1 MSLPSNFQ
9 RWHSIDCTNLNSPV
23 AGEIV
28 PNVSIL
34 WMQLKSMSGWPLLL
48 FIFFFYYEAICLI
61 RQDGRHH
68 YALVVRIVFSRDS
81 ANMATTIFV
90 YNWGALTLGLENLG
104 LGIDEHRHSYWHDST
119 RAIPHPELI

>member
-1 MSLPSNFQ
+1 MKAIAKRAQVRRKKNGMSLASNFQ

-48 FIFFFYYEAICLI
+48 FIFFSIMK
-61 RQDGRHH
+61 R
-68 YALVVRIVFSRDS
+68 YA
-81 ANMATTIFV
+81 
-90 YNWGALTLGLENLG
+90 
-104 LGIDEHRHSYWHDST
+104 
-119 RAIPHPELI
+119 